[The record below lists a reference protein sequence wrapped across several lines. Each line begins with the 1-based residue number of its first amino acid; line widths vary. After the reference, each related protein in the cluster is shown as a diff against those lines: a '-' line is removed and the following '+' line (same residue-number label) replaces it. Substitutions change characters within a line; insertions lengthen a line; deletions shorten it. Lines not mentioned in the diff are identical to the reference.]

1 MATVKELR
9 EQAQELGISYA
20 GLNKAELEEAIAGAQ
35 APVEEAPADEVA
47 AAVEIDPAPIE
58 AEELER
64 PGEPEPGVQ
73 LGPEELEPAAEA
85 PPKAVM
91 VRNAGEASL
100 IVGAYWL
107 DPGLVRRETWPN
119 VERAN
124 QANPGALQWRPLEG
138 GDWREV

>member
-9 EQAQELGISYA
+9 DRAQELGISYA
-20 GLNKAELEEAIAGAQ
+20 GLNKAELEEAIEGAQ
-35 APVEEAPADEVA
+35 TPVEKAPADEIA
-47 AAVEIDPAPIE
+47 ATIEIDPAPIE

-64 PGEPEPGVQ
+64 PDDAEPAEQ
-73 LGPEELEPAAEA
+73 LGPAVLEPAVEA

-107 DPGLVRRETWPN
+107 DPGLIRRETWPN

-124 QANPGALQWRPLEG
+124 QTKPGALQWRPLEG
-138 GDWREV
+138 GEWREV

>member
-9 EQAQELGISYA
+9 ERAQELGISYA
-20 GLNKAELEEAIAGAQ
+20 GLNKVELEEAIEGAQ
-35 APVEEAPADEVA
+35 APVEAAPADDVA
-47 AAVEIDPAPIE
+47 ATVEIEPAPIE

-64 PGEPEPGVQ
+64 PDEAKSGVQ
-73 LGPEELEPAAEA
+73 LGPEELEPAVEL

-91 VRNAGEASL
+91 VRNAGEAPL

-107 DPGLVRRETWPN
+107 APGVVRRETRPN
-119 VERAN
+119 VERADE
-124 QANPGALQWRPLEG
+124 ANPGRLQWRPLEG